1 MVVFLAILIII
12 LILGADFAFS
22 SFVVWLGSLIFPYDF
37 SWVLALFVWLVLI
50 VLQGVFKQKVS

>member
-1 MVVFLAILIII
+1 MLGLVILIVV

-37 SWVLALFVWLVLI
+37 SWVLCLFVWLALI
-50 VLQGVFKQKVS
+50 IIQGIFKQKES